1 VKTSVTRIGNAGPGQ
16 LYYDTTAFASV
27 TDVRFGSSG
36 RNILRNPG
44 VFNTDLDV
52 TRYFQ
57 LKERLKLQFRAQF
70 FNVANTSHFGG
81 VSSSSVTSGTFM
93 QITSASGERNIRF
106 GLRMQW

>member
-1 VKTSVTRIGNAGPGQ
+1 MTRRRSPSRP
-16 LYYDTTAFASV
+16 AFASA
-27 TDVRFGSSG
+27 TSG

-70 FNVANTSHFGG
+70 FNVANSSHFGG
-81 VSSSSVTSGTFM
+81 VQHQRDIDYLHADHQRV
-93 QITSASGERNIRF
+93 
-106 GLRMQW
+106 W